1 MRAAALHPRS
11 AGFLALAC
19 LALCCALSLPL
30 AAQQQLGTV
39 IGEVR
44 IQRGDFPPQKVMVSL
59 MIRGAP
65 MASTYTDD
73 QGRFG
78 FYALPLDL
86 YYVDINEDDYQ
97 SVHERAML
105 SPFTSSVFLQ
115 LTLIPKTATKGEK
128 PATQLSGGNPN
139 VMDVKEYAKRF
150 PKKAFKEFQKGV
162 QADQDDK
169 KNDAIRHYQKAIEIA
184 PDFYPAHNNLGSD
197 QLGRNNLPEAREEFE
212 KVIQLNQSDAAG
224 YFNLANVCMLMNQL
238 PDAERFLED
247 GLRRQPESGLGKFLL
262 GSLDMRTG
270 KLPQA
275 EQALRQSVEL
285 NPLMAQS
292 RLQLINVLLKEG
304 KNAEAREQLH
314 GFISAFPA
322 NPFRPQAEQLLRR
335 LEASAAGHGGPS

>member
-1 MRAAALHPRS
+1 MRAAALHPRHT
-11 AGFLALAC
+11 GFAVLSC
-19 LALCCALSLPL
+19 LALSLSLSTRL
-30 AAQQQLGTV
+30 HAQQQLGTV

-44 IQRGDFPPQKVMVSL
+44 IQRGDFPSQKVMVSL

-86 YYVDINEDDYQ
+86 YYVDINDDDYQ

-115 LTLIPKTATKGEK
+115 ITLVPKTATKGEK

-162 QADQDDK
+162 QADQDGKRD
-169 KNDAIRHYQKAIEIA
+169 DAIRHYEKSLQIA

-197 QLGRNNLPEAREEFE
+197 ELGRNNLPDARREFE
-212 KVIQLNQSDAAG
+212 KVIQLNQTDA
-224 YFNLANVCMLMNQL
+224 
-238 PDAERFLED
+238 
-247 GLRRQPESGLGKFLL
+247 
-262 GSLDMRTG
+262 
-270 KLPQA
+270 
-275 EQALRQSVEL
+275 
-285 NPLMAQS
+285 
-292 RLQLINVLLKEG
+292 
-304 KNAEAREQLH
+304 
-314 GFISAFPA
+314 
-322 NPFRPQAEQLLRR
+322 
-335 LEASAAGHGGPS
+335 

>member
-1 MRAAALHPRS
+1 MRASPLHFRRV
-11 AGFLALAC
+11 GFLAIAC
-19 LALCCALSLPL
+19 VALCFPLSLPL
-30 AAQQQLGTV
+30 TAQQQLGTV

-65 MASTYTDD
+65 MESTYTDE
-73 QGRFG
+73 QGKFG

-86 YYVDINEDDYQ
+86 YYVDINDDSYQ
-97 SVHERAML
+97 PVHERAML

-115 LTLIPKTATKGEK
+115 ITLNPKAAAKGEK

-139 VMDVKEYAKRF
+139 IMDVKQYAKLF

-162 QADQDDK
+162 QADEDGK
-169 KNDAIRHYQKAIEIA
+169 KDDAIRHYQRALEIA

-197 QLGRNNLPEAREEFE
+197 QLGRNNLLEARSEFE

-238 PDAERFLED
+238 PDAQRFLD
-247 GLRRQPESGLGKFLL
+247 QGLRRQPESALGKFLR

-270 KLPQA
+270 KLAQA
-275 EQALRQSVEL
+275 EQALRESVQL

-292 RLQLINVLLKEG
+292 RLQLINVLLQQG
-304 KNAEAREQLH
+304 KKAEAVNQLH
-314 GFISAFPA
+314 GFIYAFPA
-322 NPFRPQAEQLLRR
+322 NPFRPKAQELLHR
-335 LEASAAGHGGPS
+335 LEVSPAQGGPS

>member
-1 MRAAALHPRS
+1 MQAAGLHSRG
-11 AGFLALAC
+11 AVFLALAC
-19 LALCCALSLPL
+19 LALCFSTSLPL

-39 IGEVR
+39 IGELRV
-44 IQRGDFPPQKVMVSL
+44 QRGDFPPQKVLVSL

-86 YYVDINEDDYQ
+86 YYVDINDDSYQ

-105 SPFTSSVFLQ
+105 SPFTSSVFLHIT
-115 LTLIPKTATKGEK
+115 LTPRTATKGEK

-139 VMDVKEYAKRF
+139 VMDVREYAKHF

-162 QADQDDK
+162 LADQEGKKDD
-169 KNDAIRHYQKAIEIA
+169 AVRHYEKALQIA

-197 QLGRNNLPEAREEFE
+197 QLGRNNLPDARKEFE
-212 KVIQLNQSDAAG
+212 KVIQLNQTDAAG

-238 PDAERFLED
+238 PDAQRLLNE
-247 GLRRQPESGLGKFLL
+247 GLRRQPESALGKFLL
-262 GSLDMRTG
+262 GSLDMRSG
-270 KLPQA
+270 RLAPA
-275 EQALRQSVEL
+275 EQALRESVAL

-292 RLQLINVLLKEG
+292 RLQLINVLLQEG
-304 KNAEAREQLH
+304 KKPEALDQLH

-322 NPFRPQAEQLLRR
+322 SPFRPQAEQLLRR
-335 LEASAAGHGGPS
+335 LEASAAQGGPS

>member
-19 LALCCALSLPL
+19 LALCFAFSLPL

-39 IGEVR
+39 VGEVR

-65 MASTYTDD
+65 MQSTYTDE
-73 QGRFG
+73 QGKFG
-78 FYALPLDL
+78 FYTLPLDL
-86 YYVDINEDDYQ
+86 YYVDINDDDYQ
-97 SVHERAML
+97 PVHERAML
-105 SPFTSSVFLQ
+105 SPFTSNVFLQ
-115 LTLIPKTATKGEK
+115 ITLTPKAPAKGEK

-139 VMDVKEYAKRF
+139 MMDVREYAKRF

-162 QADQDDK
+162 QSDQDGK
-169 KNDAIRHYQKAIEIA
+169 KDDAVRHYQKALQIA

-197 QLGRNNLPEAREEFE
+197 QLGRNNLPEARKEFE
-212 KVIQLNQSDAAG
+212 KVIQLNQTDAAG

-238 PDAERFLED
+238 PDAQRFLGE
-247 GLRRQPESGLGKFLL
+247 GLRRQPESALGKFLL

-270 KLPQA
+270 RLPQA

-292 RLQLINVLLKEG
+292 RLQLINVLLQQG
-304 KNAEAREQLH
+304 KKAEALDQLH

-322 NPFRPQAEQLLRR
+322 SPFRPQAEQLLHR
-335 LEASAAGHGGPS
+335 LEASAAGGGPS

>member
-11 AGFLALAC
+11 AVFLALSC
-19 LALCCALSLPL
+19 LAVCSALSLHL

-65 MASTYTDD
+65 MQSTYTDE
-73 QGRFG
+73 QGKFG
-78 FYALPLDL
+78 FYALPLEL
-86 YYVDINEDDYQ
+86 YYVDINDDSYQ

-115 LTLIPKTATKGEK
+115 ITLIPKPGAKEEK

-139 VMDVKEYAKRF
+139 MMDVREYAKRF
-150 PKKAFKEFQKGV
+150 PKQAFKEFQKGV
-162 QADQDDK
+162 QADEGGK
-169 KNDAIRHYQKAIEIA
+169 KEDAIRHYQKALEIA

-197 QLGRNNLPEAREEFE
+197 QLARNNLPEARTEFE
-212 KVIQLNQSDAAG
+212 KVIQLNQTDAAG

-238 PDAERFLED
+238 PDAQRFLEQ
-247 GLRRQPESGLGKFLL
+247 GLRRQPESALGKFLQ

-270 KLPQA
+270 RLVQA

-292 RLQLINVLLKEG
+292 RLQLVNVLLKEG
-304 KNAEAREQLH
+304 KNAEARDQLH

-322 NPFRPQAEQLLRR
+322 SPFRPQAEQLLRR
-335 LEASAAGHGGPS
+335 LEASAAQGGPS

>member
-1 MRAAALHPRS
+1 MWAAAHHPRS
-11 AGFLALAC
+11 AGSLAIGC
-19 LALCCALSLPL
+19 VVLCFAASLPL

-65 MASTYTDD
+65 MESTYTDE
-73 QGRFG
+73 QGKFG

-86 YYVDINEDDYQ
+86 YYVDINDDSYQ
-97 SVHERAML
+97 PVHERAML

-115 LTLIPKTATKGEK
+115 ITLIPKAAAKDGK
-128 PATQLSGGNPN
+128 PATQVSGGNPN
-139 VMDVKEYAKRF
+139 IMDVKQYAKLF
-150 PKKAFKEFQKGV
+150 PKKAFKEFRKGV
-162 QADQDDK
+162 QADEDGK
-169 KNDAIRHYQKAIEIA
+169 KDDAIRHYQRALEIA

-197 QLGRNNLPEAREEFE
+197 QLGRNNLLEARSEFE

-238 PDAERFLED
+238 PDAQQFLKD
-247 GLRRQPESGLGKFLL
+247 GLRRQPESALGKFLL

-270 KLPQA
+270 KLAQA
-275 EQALRQSVEL
+275 EQALRESVQT
-285 NPLMAQS
+285 NPLMPQS
-292 RLQLINVLLKEG
+292 RLQLINVLLQQG
-304 KNAEAREQLH
+304 KKAEALNQLH

-322 NPFRPQAEQLLRR
+322 SPFRPQAEQLLHR
-335 LEASAAGHGGPS
+335 LEASATQGGPS